1 MGNSFMFTLSGI
13 SHLPQRTMPK
23 NPSLSTSSHLLQA
36 SVASLLWLALLPSA
50 HCADGDNIYQ
60 RKGMDGAIALSNIP
74 EGDDY
79 QLLIA
84 APFAKAAMGF
94 VPNYASIANVGTL
107 TSRILRFKDMV
118 GSVAQSKQVD
128 PRLIHALISVESGYN
143 PQAISPKG
151 AVGLMQLMPATA
163 RRYGVTDI
171 RDPRQNIEGGVRYF
185 SDLLRMF
192 NQDVSLALA
201 AYNAGE
207 NAVLKYGRQIPPYQE
222 TKAYVPKV
230 LALYEK
236 LNSLKI

>member
-1 MGNSFMFTLSGI
+1 
-13 SHLPQRTMPK
+13 
-23 NPSLSTSSHLLQA
+23 
-36 SVASLLWLALLPSA
+36 LWLALLPLG

-60 RKGMDGAIALSNIP
+60 RKGLDGAIALSNFP
-74 EGDDY
+74 DGDDY

-94 VPNYASIANVGTL
+94 VPTYASITNVGTL

-118 GSVAQSKQVD
+118 GSVAHSKQVD
-128 PRLIHALISVESGYN
+128 PVLIHALISVESGYN

-163 RRYGVTDI
+163 RRYGVQDI

-236 LNSLKI
+236 LNNLKI

>member
-1 MGNSFMFTLSGI
+1 MPEIPSNAPNALMRSGSALCI
-13 SHLPQRTMPK
+13 
-23 NPSLSTSSHLLQA
+23 
-36 SVASLLWLALLPSA
+36 LWLALMPLA
-50 HCADGDNIYQ
+50 HCADGDSIYQ
-60 RKGMDGAIALSNIP
+60 RKGLEGAISLSNFP

-84 APFAKAAMGF
+84 APIAKAAMGF
-94 VPNYASIANVGTL
+94 LPTYAATGNLGSL
-107 TSRILRFKDMV
+107 TSRILRFKDLV
-118 GSVAQSKQVD
+118 DTVAQSTKLD

-163 RRYGVTDI
+163 RRYGVQDI

-185 SDLLRMF
+185 SDLLRLF

-207 NAVLKYGRQIPPYQE
+207 NAVLRHGRQIPPYQE

-236 LNSLKI
+236 LNGLKI

>member
-1 MGNSFMFTLSGI
+1 
-13 SHLPQRTMPK
+13 MPAV
-23 NPSLSTSSHLLQA
+23 SA
-36 SVASLLWLALLPSA
+36 ACLLWLTLMPVAYA
-50 HCADGDNIYQ
+50 VDGDNIYQ
-60 RKGMDGAIALSNIP
+60 RKGVDGAIALSNFP
-74 EGDDY
+74 EDDSY

-84 APFAKAAMGF
+84 APFAKAALAF
-94 VPNYASIANVGTL
+94 VPNYASVTSVGSL
-107 TSRILRFKDMV
+107 TSRILRFNEMV
-118 GSVAQSKQVD
+118 SSVAQSKQVD

-163 RRYGVTDI
+163 RRYGVQDI

-207 NAVLKYGRQIPPYQE
+207 NAVIRHGHRIPPYQE

-230 LALYEK
+230 LALYER